1 MVDKI
6 YYDAVNVLEHCWYGL
21 CNEIFGINDENQ
33 SNSKMIGLVP
43 VNTRFKIDIAQ
54 AHSKQNSLK

>member
-21 CNEIFGINDENQ
+21 WREICGINDENQ
-33 SNSKMIGLVP
+33 SNSKMTGLVD
-43 VNTRFKIDIAQ
+43 TRFKIDIAQ